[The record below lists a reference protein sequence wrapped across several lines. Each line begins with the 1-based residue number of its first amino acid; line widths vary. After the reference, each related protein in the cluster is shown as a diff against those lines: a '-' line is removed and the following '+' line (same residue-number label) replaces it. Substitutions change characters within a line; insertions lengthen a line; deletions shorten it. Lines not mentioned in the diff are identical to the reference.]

1 MSGVSTQTGGQ
12 LNDYWVGFWK
22 DRKSWE
28 ELIASKG
35 LPSMSA
41 FGDSASTQL
50 NMTKLNVNVEI
61 NGIYSQTT
69 FFMTFYNDT
78 NQRLSGELVFP
89 LPDGAVVSG
98 YVRNV
103 FSPFRV

>member
-1 MSGVSTQTGGQ
+1 MSVEVSTQTGGQ
-12 LNDYWVGFWK
+12 LNNYWSVFWK

-28 ELIASKG
+28 DLIASKG

-50 NMTKLNVNVEI
+50 NMTKLNVKVEI

-69 FFMTFYNDT
+69 FFMTFYNET
-78 NQRLSGELVFP
+78 NQKLSGELTFP

-98 YVRNV
+98 YVRKT
-103 FSPFRV
+103 FFHF